1 MTRFEADLT
10 VGKNWRGRRGRGF
23 LHDDQLVVVVKF
35 RLPLLRL
42 NEFRVR
48 SKNSNRA
55 CKETYLSFPY
65 FSSSLPNIRS
75 FLPIN
80 LILWHSVVNPQ
91 LRQRTEEPLNSP
103 PFLFRA
109 SPQHWLLPAS
119 SFPPHNPQYSFLVGS
134 PSRHHRRFPFLIPE
148 IVGLAKFLE
157 HKSGLILHPET
168 SFSLS

>member
-1 MTRFEADLT
+1 LTRFEADLT

-80 LILWHSVVNPQ
+80 LILWYSVVNRQ
-91 LRQRTEEPLNSP
+91 LRQRTGGNVELT
-103 PFLFRA
+103 A
-109 SPQHWLLPAS
+109 V
-119 SFPPHNPQYSFLVGS
+119 SFPSIASTLARACLLLSSSQSSILFSCRISKSSSS
-134 PSRHHRRFPFLIPE
+134 PVPLPDASNCRSCEVSR
-148 IVGLAKFLE
+148 V
-157 HKSGLILHPET
+157 
-168 SFSLS
+168 